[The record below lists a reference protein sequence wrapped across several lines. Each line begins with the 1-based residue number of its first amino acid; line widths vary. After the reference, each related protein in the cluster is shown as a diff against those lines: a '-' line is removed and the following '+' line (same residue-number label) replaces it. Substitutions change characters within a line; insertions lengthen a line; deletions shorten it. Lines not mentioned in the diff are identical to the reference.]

1 MLAIGVGFLIS
12 SAISIAGD
20 GVFWELGHVR
30 LALAF
35 GVAGIGVG
43 LIIAVG
49 ESTR

>member
-30 LALAF
+30 LTFACGLF
-35 GVAGIGVG
+35 GLGVG